1 MKKIKL
7 YLDTSVIGGCFDK
20 EFEQYSNRLF
30 DNIRKG
36 GLIAVVSDIT
46 AYEISKAPS
55 FVKEVILSI
64 PPEYIETVETTDEM
78 RKLAEHYM
86 ESKIVSEKY
95 ELDALHIAI
104 ATVIKID
111 VLVSWNFRHIVN
123 FQKIHQFNA
132 VNLKEGYPVLDIRT
146 PMEVI
151 GDEE

>member
-78 RKLAEHYM
+78 RKLAERYM